1 MPRGT
6 RSMDIEQVQYRPSG
20 ESALDLEVF
29 SMADLRRR
37 VPQAHLERH
46 HRYDFHL
53 LVHVRRGICRAVVD
67 FSHIEC
73 GAGSLLTIRPGQVHR
88 FGQGSRWD
96 AELLLFRPELLQASQ
111 GEERLQMPELIDA
124 LPAHLRLDG
133 SARRFLADTLA
144 RLEEECTL
152 DARQPLLNWLLQSEL
167 ATLVTR
173 LHIFHAEQQR
183 SAGTSADTPDRFR
196 LFKRLLD
203 ANVHQWHHVSRY
215 AQAMGCSE
223 KTLTR
228 ICSAVAGVGAKAFIA
243 TRLALE
249 AKRLLVHTEMP
260 ISAIAQRLGFDEATN
275 FTKFFRSSEGCTP
288 GDFRRQFDVS
298 S

>member
-1 MPRGT
+1 MPHGT
-6 RSMDIEQVQYRPSG
+6 SPIDIEEVKYQPSSG
-20 ESALDLEVF
+20 STRDLEVF
-29 SMADLRRR
+29 SMSDLRRR
-37 VPQAHLERH
+37 VSRAHLERH
-46 HRYDFHL
+46 HRYDFHMF
-53 LVHVRRGICRAVVD
+53 VHVRRGKCRAVVD

-88 FGQGSRWD
+88 FGPGSRWD
-96 AELLLFRPELLQASQ
+96 ANILLFRPQLLRASQ
-111 GEERLQMPELIDA
+111 DEERLQMPELIDA
-124 LPAHLRLDG
+124 LPGHLRLDRSTG
-133 SARRFLADTLA
+133 RFLADTLA
-144 RLEEECTL
+144 RLEGECAL

-173 LHIFHAEQQR
+173 LHIFNAVQQP
-183 SAGTSADTPDRFR
+183 SAGTSSDAPERFR

-203 ANVHQWHHVSRY
+203 EKVHQWHHVSRY

-228 ICSAVAGVGAKAFIA
+228 ICSAAVGVGAKAFIA
-243 TRLALE
+243 SRLALE

-275 FTKFFRSSEGCTP
+275 FTKFFRSIEGCTP
-288 GDFRRQFDVS
+288 GGFRRQFAIS

>member
-1 MPRGT
+1 M
-6 RSMDIEQVQYRPSG
+6 
-20 ESALDLEVF
+20 F
-29 SMADLRRR
+29 
-37 VPQAHLERH
+37 
-46 HRYDFHL
+46 
-53 LVHVRRGICRAVVD
+53 VHVRRGICRAVVD

-88 FGQGSRWD
+88 FGPGSRWD
-96 AELLLFRPELLQASQ
+96 ANLLLFRPELLLASQ
-111 GEERLQMPELIDA
+111 DVERLQMPELVDA
-124 LPAHLRLDG
+124 LPGHLRLDRSTG
-133 SARRFLADTLA
+133 RFLADTLA
-144 RLEEECTL
+144 RLEEECAL
-152 DARQPLLNWLLQSEL
+152 EARQPLLNWLLQSEL

-173 LHIFHAEQQR
+173 LHIFHAAQQP
-183 SAGTSADTPDRFR
+183 SAGTSSDAPERFR

-203 ANVHQWHHVSRY
+203 AKVHQWHHVSRY

-228 ICSAVAGVGAKAFIA
+228 ICSAAAGVGAKAFIA
-243 TRLALE
+243 SRLALE

-275 FTKFFRSSEGCTP
+275 FTKFFRSIEGCTP

-298 S
+298 L

>member
-1 MPRGT
+1 MPRAT
-6 RSMDIEQVQYRPSG
+6 RPIDIEQVRYRPSA
-20 ESALDLEVF
+20 EKALDLEVF
-29 SMADLRRR
+29 SMSDLRRR
-37 VPQAHLERH
+37 VPRAHLERH
-46 HRYDFHL
+46 HRYDFHM
-53 LVHVRRGICRAVVD
+53 LVHVKRGICRAVVD

-88 FGQGSRWD
+88 FGRGSRWD
-96 AELLLFRPELLQASQ
+96 AHLLLFRPELLQASR
-111 GEERLQMPELIDA
+111 GEERLQMTELVDS

-133 SARRFLADTLA
+133 SMRRFLADTLA
-144 RLEEECTL
+144 RLEDECAL

-183 SAGTSADTPDRFR
+183 SAGTSADTPERFR

-203 ANVHQWHHVSRY
+203 TNVHQWHHVSRY
-215 AQAMGCSE
+215 ARAMGCSE

-228 ICSAVAGVGAKAFIA
+228 VCSAVAGVGAKAFIA

-275 FTKFFRSSEGCTP
+275 FIKFFRSIEGCTP

-298 S
+298 L